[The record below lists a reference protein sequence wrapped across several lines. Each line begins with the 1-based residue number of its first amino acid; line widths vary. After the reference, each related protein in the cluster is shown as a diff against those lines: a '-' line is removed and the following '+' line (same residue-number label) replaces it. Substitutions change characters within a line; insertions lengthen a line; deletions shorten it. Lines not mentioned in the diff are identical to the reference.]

1 MTQALT
7 RSPRA
12 LTAIAAVLAIGSTP
26 VLAQDSG
33 ASAPALTLPQDVNSG
48 SPVEASRS
56 AAPVTNSAEQ
66 STAVQPS
73 IVPPQAQ
80 PTQDATVSQPVVMSV
95 APVVQSET
103 SAATSS
109 SASPSASNPTGSAP
123 ADRSRS
129 ERSPARAKPARE
141 APTPGA
147 TSRRAAEPV
156 VVPNESGAGTAAD
169 GALAQGDVA
178 DPVPASPLSTVPPA
192 DAGAD
197 VAADAPPADDGSDL
211 PIEGILGLLAAA
223 GIAGAGI
230 MAMRSRRKRV
240 RQPRSRQPLPG
251 TYKPAATYS
260 PVRASAD
267 ASASRAPAAA
277 PMPAGGSAAMASTAA
292 QTPARRAPERKV
304 RAPVTDSGP
313 VPTGEER
320 HALLER
326 MVAAPPDPGNP
337 FTSRKARM
345 RRARI
350 QLQHREHLQKQGM
363 AQSFDWRSYRPATKP
378 STPTP
383 PLVEA

>member
-7 RSPRA
+7 RSTRA

-48 SPVEASRS
+48 SPVEALRS

-66 STAVQPS
+66 STAVKPS

-80 PTQDATVSQPVVMSV
+80 PTQDATVSQPVVMPV

-123 ADRSRS
+123 AERSRS

-141 APTPGA
+141 APAPGA

-156 VVPNESGAGTAAD
+156 VVPNESRAGTAAD

-292 QTPARRAPERKV
+292 QAPARRAPERKV